1 MAGPGLVTLASLRYQ
16 AQERSDQL
24 NSSFLSTS
32 EWNRNIQ
39 GSLKEL
45 IDLIVAAYAEDYYAT
60 NPLQFP
66 TNGQTNNLQ
75 GSFYPLPDGKTT
87 FTDGITGATVTPP
100 AFYKL
105 LGVDLQLSAGN
116 PGSYVSIYGFN
127 FSDRNRYAVPNFQS
141 FYGVTNLRARLFGN
155 QLWLTPIPAGGQIIQ
170 LWQIPRFFDIQPEV
184 IGGLT
189 ASSATVT
196 CTDTSLLTVGMQ
208 LQYPPSPT
216 GTIPAGTT
224 ILTIT
229 PNVSFT
235 ISSPATQTIPQAL
248 LRCWNDAVTI
258 DGINGWEEYA
268 VVDSALK
275 AYGKEEDAPQQL
287 VQSKLAM
294 TKRLEDMAANRNAAW
309 PATVVDKQWSDFGM
323 PTGGGSGGFY

>member
-45 IDLIVAAYAEDYYAT
+45 IDLAVAAYAEDYYAT

-75 GSFYPLPDGKTT
+75 GLHLSPDGKTT

-105 LGVDLQLSAGN
+105 LGVDLQLSAGKS
-116 PGSYVSIYGFN
+116 GILSVSIYGFN

-141 FYGVTNLRARLFGN
+141 FYGVTNLRSL
-155 QLWLTPIPAGGQIIQ
+155 
-170 LWQIPRFFDIQPEV
+170 
-184 IGGLT
+184 
-189 ASSATVT
+189 ASSE
-196 CTDTSLLTVGMQ
+196 
-208 LQYPPSPT
+208 
-216 GTIPAGTT
+216 
-224 ILTIT
+224 
-229 PNVSFT
+229 
-235 ISSPATQTIPQAL
+235 ISS
-248 LRCWNDAVTI
+248 
-258 DGINGWEEYA
+258 G
-268 VVDSALK
+268 
-275 AYGKEEDAPQQL
+275 
-287 VQSKLAM
+287 
-294 TKRLEDMAANRNAAW
+294 
-309 PATVVDKQWSDFGM
+309 
-323 PTGGGSGGFY
+323 